1 MIRKTMRVP
10 VRPAASGDGTAMAR
24 RLDAALLS
32 VGFTLSR
39 ELLEHLSK
47 HDPQAVATLAVKV
60 LAAVRE
66 LVGDHVAHNVYFAD
80 FPANVPDTMDFWT
93 GLARKAMAHP
103 NMAPQVAKQ
112 IAKRRFNL
120 LDLPGYGRYQH
131 SYEEMAEAHDRFLE
145 LATDHVTVLHLG
157 GTLDEEATALY
168 LALAGSSVPLNAA
181 DLAGLGELAKAFV
194 DGLQPAGYPVRENKA
209 VVNAARLA
217 AGRPMLADTLT
228 DVLRAACGLSGGD
241 VTLLE
246 PTRFRSISRARRK
259 ALLST
264 LDSLVSG
271 NESLLTDV
279 GRRPER
285 WKRLGERLHP
295 HEYPQWPMAAEVF
308 AVARGDKTVR
318 TLSAK
323 VEVALSTGDTAAAL
337 SVLREVPGALMRS
350 VDRLAR
356 LDTPGLLD
364 AVADTAPLA
373 SARVLLS
380 LREHLGR
387 RDRRGGPR
395 IFVNRASGAWVRSD
409 PLPPL
414 DKRLVAGLRA
424 VLDAEIAGRLPDPG
438 TILYDPA
445 VVDVA
450 LPLSQKGNAEGFGV
464 LPRGSRTD
472 VGGELLR
479 FFMYWRDNER
489 TTSDYD
495 LSAQLLDEEFR
506 QAGWLSYTELEG
518 FGGVHSG
525 DIVAAPEGASE
536 FIDLELAKVTATY
549 IVPQVNIYDGSGF
562 TSVAESMFGYM
573 ERSRAQKGL
582 PFEARTVRTK
592 SDVRGAGRVA
602 LPLLFE
608 RGEDGEWSA
617 RWLHLF
623 LTGEPFFNTVEGNLG
638 TASLMVRGILARE
651 YLTVGYLLD
660 LWRSLGTEVREWDG
674 VPPDGKVTWIGL
686 DVPDGLPAGTDALSP
701 ERFGELVPE

>member
-10 VRPAASGDGTAMAR
+10 VRPTESGDGTAMAR

-32 VGFTLSR
+32 AGFTLSK

-47 HDPQAVATLAVKV
+47 RDPQAVATLAVKV

-66 LVGDHVAHNVYFAD
+66 LVGDHVAHNVYFMD
-80 FPANVPDTMDFWT
+80 FPANVPDTMTFWT
-93 GLARKAMAHP
+93 GLAGKAIAHP
-103 NMAPQVAKQ
+103 DGAPKVAE
-112 IAKRRFNL
+112 RGLNL

-145 LATDHVTVLHLG
+145 LATDRVTVLRLG
-157 GTLDEEATALY
+157 ATLDEEAAALY
-168 LALAGSSVPLNAA
+168 LALAGSSVPLSAA

-194 DGLQPAGYPVRENKA
+194 DGPQPASYPVRENKA
-209 VVNAARLA
+209 VVNTARLV
-217 AGRPMLADTLT
+217 AGLPMFADTPT

-246 PTRFRSISRARRK
+246 PTRFGPIGRALRK

-264 LDSLVSG
+264 LDGLVAAD
-271 NESLLTDV
+271 ETLLTDV

-295 HEYPQWPMAAEVF
+295 HEYPRWPMAAEVF
-308 AVARGDKTVR
+308 AVARGDRNVR
-318 TLSAK
+318 TFAAK
-323 VEVALSTGDTAAAL
+323 VEVALSTGDTTAAL
-337 SVLREVPGALMRS
+337 SLLRTAPGTLMRS

-364 AVADTAPLA
+364 AVADAAPHA

-387 RDRRGGPR
+387 RDRHGGPR

-414 DKRLVAGLRA
+414 DSGLVAGLRE
-424 VLDAEIAGRLPDPG
+424 VLDTEIAGRLPDPG

-445 VVDVA
+445 VLDVA

-464 LPRGSRTD
+464 LPRGSKTA

-479 FFMYWRDNER
+479 FFMYWRNSER
-489 TTSDYD
+489 MDTDYD
-495 LSAQLLDEEFR
+495 LSAQLLDDEFR

-525 DIVAAPEGASE
+525 DIVTAPEGASE
-536 FIDLELAKVTATY
+536 FIDLELAKVTARY
-549 IVPQVNIYDGSGF
+549 IVPQVNIYDGEGF
-562 TSVAESMFGYM
+562 AWIAESVFGYM
-573 ERSRAQKGL
+573 ERSREQKGM

-592 SDVRGAGRVA
+592 SAVRGAGRVA

-623 LTGEPFFNTVEGNLG
+623 LKGNPFFNTVEGNLG
-638 TASLMVRGILARE
+638 TASLMARGILARE

-660 LWRSLGTEVREWDG
+660 LWRALGTEVREWDG
-674 VPPDGKVTWIGL
+674 TPPGGKVTWIGL

-701 ERFGELVPE
+701 ERFGELIPA